1 MDKIYGYKE
10 KDIKDFCEYVKNR
23 KNASLTETFTAY
35 ATLTGKSK
43 GTIRNM
49 YYAIAKKSREDENFC
64 KKYFDGEKIE
74 VFRGETFNKADTKE
88 LLKKVD
94 LKKERYLMFIDT
106 ETIGTLNVKESIL
119 PFEIGMKILDT
130 ETMKVVKE
138 KSYLVRKFFN
148 NKYIMLSTFSATKYP
163 NYFEKLENDKRYK
176 TMSVNDISK
185 DIEKTISRYAI
196 KIMVAHNGNFD
207 KTAMARLFEDFGVN
221 NPFENIDLLD
231 TMELSKIITFS
242 KDYANY
248 CLENKDR
255 LNSMKDS
262 CFITNSGRVRTTAQ
276 AIYCYISNNSQFEEA
291 HTGLEDID
299 IEIEIF
305 KYSLNLLGNTIV
317 SLNTAPSWRDYSK
330 VVEED

>member
-1 MDKIYGYKE
+1 MQKRI
-10 KDIKDFCEYVKNR
+10 
-23 KNASLTETFTAY
+23 
-35 ATLTGKSK
+35 
-43 GTIRNM
+43 
-49 YYAIAKKSREDENFC
+49 
-64 KKYFDGEKIE
+64 
-74 VFRGETFNKADTKE
+74 
-88 LLKKVD
+88 D

-119 PFEIGMKILDT
+119 PFEIGMKIYDT
-130 ETMKVVKE
+130 ETDRVVKE

-148 NKYIMLSTFSATKYP
+148 NKFIMLSTFSATKYP

-196 KIMVAHNGNFD
+196 KVMVAHNGNFD
-207 KTAMARLFEDFGVN
+207 KTAIDRLFNEFGTE
-221 NPFENIDLLD
+221 NPIEKLDLLD
-231 TMELSKIITFS
+231 TMELSKVITFS

-248 CLENKDR
+248 CIEHKDR
-255 LNSMKDS
+255 LNSIKES

-276 AIYCYISNNSQFEEA
+276 AIYCYISNNAEFEEA

-305 KYSLNLLGNTIV
+305 KHSMNLLGNTIV
-317 SLNTAPSWRDYSK
+317 NLNTAPSWRDYSK
-330 VVEED
+330 VIEED

>member
-1 MDKIYGYKE
+1 MI
-10 KDIKDFCEYVKNR
+10 
-23 KNASLTETFTAY
+23 
-35 ATLTGKSK
+35 
-43 GTIRNM
+43 
-49 YYAIAKKSREDENFC
+49 
-64 KKYFDGEKIE
+64 
-74 VFRGETFNKADTKE
+74 
-88 LLKKVD
+88 KKVD

-185 DIEKTISRYAI
+185 DIEKTISRYGI

-305 KYSLNLLGNTIV
+305 KHSLNLLGNTIV
-317 SLNTAPSWRDYSK
+317 SLNTSPSWRDYSK

>member
-1 MDKIYGYKE
+1 MI
-10 KDIKDFCEYVKNR
+10 
-23 KNASLTETFTAY
+23 
-35 ATLTGKSK
+35 
-43 GTIRNM
+43 
-49 YYAIAKKSREDENFC
+49 
-64 KKYFDGEKIE
+64 
-74 VFRGETFNKADTKE
+74 
-88 LLKKVD
+88 KKVD

-106 ETIGTLNVKESIL
+106 ETIGTLNVKESVL
-119 PFEIGMKILDT
+119 PFEIGMKVLDT
-130 ETMKVVKE
+130 ETNKIVKE

-185 DIEKTISRYAI
+185 DIEKTIQRYAI

-207 KTAMARLFEDFGVN
+207 KNAMARLFDDFGLDN
-221 NPFENIDLLD
+221 RFENIDLLD
-231 TMELSKIITFS
+231 TQEISKVITFS
-242 KDYANY
+242 KDYAKF
-248 CLENKDR
+248 CLVNKDR
-255 LNSMKDS
+255 LNSVKDS
-262 CFITNSGRVRTTAQ
+262 CFITNSGRVRITAQ

-305 KYSLNLLGNTIV
+305 KKSMEMLGNTIV
-317 SLNTAPSWRDYSK
+317 NLNIAPTWRDYSV

>member
-1 MDKIYGYKE
+1 MIKKI
-10 KDIKDFCEYVKNR
+10 
-23 KNASLTETFTAY
+23 
-35 ATLTGKSK
+35 
-43 GTIRNM
+43 
-49 YYAIAKKSREDENFC
+49 
-64 KKYFDGEKIE
+64 
-74 VFRGETFNKADTKE
+74 
-88 LLKKVD
+88 D

-119 PFEIGMKILDT
+119 PFEIGMKVLDT
-130 ETMKVVKE
+130 ETNKIVKE

-163 NYFEKLENDKRYK
+163 DYFERLENDKRYK

-185 DIEKTISRYAI
+185 DIEKTISRYGI

-276 AIYCYISNNSQFEEA
+276 AIYCYLSNNSQFEEA

-305 KYSLNLLGNTIV
+305 KHSLNLLGNTIV
-317 SLNTAPSWRDYSK
+317 SLNTSPSWRDYSK

>member
-1 MDKIYGYKE
+1 MI
-10 KDIKDFCEYVKNR
+10 
-23 KNASLTETFTAY
+23 
-35 ATLTGKSK
+35 
-43 GTIRNM
+43 
-49 YYAIAKKSREDENFC
+49 
-64 KKYFDGEKIE
+64 
-74 VFRGETFNKADTKE
+74 
-88 LLKKVD
+88 KKVD

-185 DIEKTISRYAI
+185 DIEKIISRYAI

-305 KYSLNLLGNTIV
+305 KHSLNLLGNTIV
-317 SLNTAPSWRDYSK
+317 SLNTSPSWRDYSK

>member
-1 MDKIYGYKE
+1 MIKKI
-10 KDIKDFCEYVKNR
+10 
-23 KNASLTETFTAY
+23 
-35 ATLTGKSK
+35 
-43 GTIRNM
+43 
-49 YYAIAKKSREDENFC
+49 
-64 KKYFDGEKIE
+64 
-74 VFRGETFNKADTKE
+74 
-88 LLKKVD
+88 D

-106 ETIGTLNVKESIL
+106 ETIGTLNVKESVL
-119 PFEIGMKILDT
+119 PFEIGMKVLDT
-130 ETMKVVKE
+130 ETNKIVKE

-163 NYFEKLENDKRYK
+163 DYFEKLDTDKRYK

-185 DIEKTISRYAI
+185 DIEKTISRYSI

-207 KTAMARLFEDFGVN
+207 KTAMARLFEDFGVD

-231 TMELSKIITFS
+231 TMELSKVITFS

-248 CLENKDR
+248 CIENKDR
-255 LNSMKDS
+255 LNSLKDS

-305 KYSLNLLGNTIV
+305 KHSMNLLGNTIV
-317 SLNTAPSWRDYSK
+317 SLNVAPSWRDYSK

>member
-1 MDKIYGYKE
+1 MIKKI
-10 KDIKDFCEYVKNR
+10 
-23 KNASLTETFTAY
+23 
-35 ATLTGKSK
+35 
-43 GTIRNM
+43 
-49 YYAIAKKSREDENFC
+49 
-64 KKYFDGEKIE
+64 
-74 VFRGETFNKADTKE
+74 
-88 LLKKVD
+88 D

-106 ETIGTLNVKESIL
+106 ETIGTLNVKESVL
-119 PFEIGMKILDT
+119 PFEIGMKIYDT
-130 ETMKVVKE
+130 ETDKVVKE

-163 NYFEKLENDKRYK
+163 DYFEKLDNDKRYK

-185 DIEKTISRYAI
+185 DIEKTISRYSI

-207 KTAMARLFEDFGVN
+207 KTAMARLFEDFGVD

-248 CLENKDR
+248 CIENKDR

-305 KYSLNLLGNTIV
+305 KHSLNLLGNTIV
-317 SLNTAPSWRDYSK
+317 SLNTSPSWRDYSK

>member
-1 MDKIYGYKE
+1 MI
-10 KDIKDFCEYVKNR
+10 
-23 KNASLTETFTAY
+23 
-35 ATLTGKSK
+35 
-43 GTIRNM
+43 
-49 YYAIAKKSREDENFC
+49 
-64 KKYFDGEKIE
+64 
-74 VFRGETFNKADTKE
+74 
-88 LLKKVD
+88 KKVD

-163 NYFEKLENDKRYK
+163 DYFEKLDTDKRYK

-185 DIEKTISRYAI
+185 DIEKTISRYSI

-207 KTAMARLFEDFGVN
+207 KTAMARLSEDFGVD

-305 KYSLNLLGNTIV
+305 KHSLNLLGNTIV
-317 SLNTAPSWRDYSK
+317 SLNTSPSWRDYSK

>member
-1 MDKIYGYKE
+1 MIKKI
-10 KDIKDFCEYVKNR
+10 
-23 KNASLTETFTAY
+23 
-35 ATLTGKSK
+35 
-43 GTIRNM
+43 
-49 YYAIAKKSREDENFC
+49 
-64 KKYFDGEKIE
+64 
-74 VFRGETFNKADTKE
+74 
-88 LLKKVD
+88 D

-119 PFEIGMKILDT
+119 PFEIGMKVLDT
-130 ETMKVVKE
+130 ETNKVVKE

-163 NYFEKLENDKRYK
+163 DYFEKLDNDKRYK

-185 DIEKTISRYAI
+185 DIEKTISRYSI

-207 KTAMARLFEDFGVN
+207 KTAMARLFEDFGVD

-231 TMELSKIITFS
+231 TMELSKVITFS

-248 CLENKDR
+248 CIENKNR
-255 LNSMKDS
+255 LNSVKDS

-276 AIYCYISNNSQFEEA
+276 AIYCYLSNNSQFEEA

-305 KYSLNLLGNTIV
+305 KKSMEMLGNTIV
-317 SLNTAPSWRDYSK
+317 SLNTAPTWRDYSI
-330 VVEED
+330 VIEED